1 MSEDVDP
8 GSNQRTLL
16 AVQRNQ
22 LATERTFLSW
32 IRTGIA
38 CIGGGVAFERI
49 LAFESPINKVLA
61 YLVGIF
67 LILLG
72 MGIFLVSYIEYEK
85 EYRRLKLFDSSY
97 DVSMGW
103 RRIITAMLWIIS
115 LVFLYLIS

>member
-1 MSEDVDP
+1 MNDDLDP
-8 GSNQRTLL
+8 GSSQRTLL

-49 LAFESPINKVLA
+49 LAFETPINKFLA

-67 LILLG
+67 LIFLG
-72 MGIFLVSYIEYEK
+72 MGIFLISYMEYEK
-85 EYRRLKLFDSSY
+85 EYCRLKVFDSSY

-103 RRIITAMLWIIS
+103 RRTITATLWIIS

>member
-1 MSEDVDP
+1 MIDP
-8 GSNQRTLL
+8 ESAQRTLF

-22 LATERTFLSW
+22 LAAERTFLSW

-49 LAFESPINKVLA
+49 LAFEAPINKLLA
-61 YLVGIF
+61 YLVGIL
-67 LILLG
+67 LIILG
-72 MGIFLVSYIEYEK
+72 MGIFLISYMDYEK
-85 EYRRLKLFDSSY
+85 EYRRLKSFDPAY

-103 RRIITAMLWIIS
+103 RRTITATLWIIS

>member
-1 MSEDVDP
+1 MIDP
-8 GSNQRTLL
+8 ESTQRTLL

-49 LAFESPINKVLA
+49 LAFESPINKLLA
-61 YLVGIF
+61 YVVGVL

-72 MGIFLVSYIEYEK
+72 MGIFLISYIEYEK
-85 EYRRLKLFDSSY
+85 EYRRLKIFDPTY
-97 DVSMGW
+97 DISMGW
-103 RRIITAMLWIIS
+103 RRIITATLWIIS
-115 LVFLYLIS
+115 LTFLYLIS